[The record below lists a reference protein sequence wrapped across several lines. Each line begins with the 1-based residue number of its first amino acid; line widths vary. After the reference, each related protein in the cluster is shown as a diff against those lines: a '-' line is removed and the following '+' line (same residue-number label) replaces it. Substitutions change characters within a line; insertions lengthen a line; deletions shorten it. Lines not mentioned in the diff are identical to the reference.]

1 MTLQEFRD
9 GFFQPVHFARRFF
22 QQAPFPWCFYIIQ
35 MAVCPGETDKK
46 CCRKYV
52 LAQEREGGGGYLD
65 QFLLGQCAAG
75 LTEPLPHYSLYC
87 GPF

>member
-1 MTLQEFRD
+1 MGSFSQCILQEV
-9 GFFQPVHFARRFF
+9 FFNRHLFLGVFTLF
-22 QQAPFPWCFYIIQ
+22 Q